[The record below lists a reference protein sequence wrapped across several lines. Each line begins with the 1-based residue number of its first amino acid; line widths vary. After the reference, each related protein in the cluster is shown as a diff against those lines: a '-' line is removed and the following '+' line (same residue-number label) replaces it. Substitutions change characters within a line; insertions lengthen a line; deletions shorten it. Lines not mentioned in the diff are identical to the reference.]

1 MGGGGGHA
9 YVDCFTEYK
18 KHCFW
23 MLKNLKVHLWA
34 NTQPCVHRVMSLRHQ
49 DHFEGCSRF
58 TMCSTTTTTM
68 GFFLNTCIMSVYS
81 YAIDT
86 KQTMNT
92 E

>member
-34 NTQPCVHRVMSLRHQ
+34 NTQPCVHRVMSLCHQ

-68 GFFLNTCIMSVYS
+68 GFF
-81 YAIDT
+81 
-86 KQTMNT
+86 
-92 E
+92 